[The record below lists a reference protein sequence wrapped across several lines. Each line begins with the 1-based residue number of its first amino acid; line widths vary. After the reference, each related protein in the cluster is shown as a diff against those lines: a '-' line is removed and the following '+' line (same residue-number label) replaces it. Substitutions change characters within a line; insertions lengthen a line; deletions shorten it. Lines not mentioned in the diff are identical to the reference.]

1 MSNRSNEY
9 AVRPPVAD
17 DAAALGAMHVQVWRE
32 AYAGVMPDDYL
43 AEMDVDASV
52 AKWRRIIADEKG
64 SAAQDD
70 RGTVAKLT
78 RVAEHVPSGDVVGF
92 ATFAPARDEDPPTPG
107 ELWAINVLAAHH
119 GSGVADQLMAATVG
133 DRPAYLW
140 VVEDNPR
147 AQAFYR
153 RHGFEADGGTSVH
166 EPTGTREIRMVRPA
180 GSGQA

>member
-1 MSNRSNEY
+1 MSEEY
-9 AVRPPVAD
+9 AVRAPVAA
-17 DAAALGAMHVQVWRE
+17 DAPAIGAVHVRVWRE
-32 AYAGVMPDDYL
+32 AYAGVMAQDYL
-43 AEMDVDASV
+43 DGMDVETSV
-52 AKWRRIIADEKG
+52 AKWRRIIADET
-64 SAAQDD
+64 AAPAPTAGDA
-70 RGTVAKLT
+70 RAIVKVT
-78 RVAEHVPSGDVVGF
+78 RIAEHRASGEVVGF
-92 ATFAPARDEDPPTPG
+92 ATFAPARDDDPPTPG